1 MIENKNIFIVGGSSG
16 IGLSLIKQISS
27 KNNIYSASRNDN
39 NLNDY
44 NVKHIKY
51 DSVNDLE
58 IDTSILPEK
67 IDGFVYCPGSI
78 NLRPFNSLK
87 IESFLEDYKINF
99 LGAIKS
105 LKIILPLMQKSDNSS
120 IVFFSTVAVSTGMP
134 FHSSISS
141 SKGAIEGLT
150 RSLAAEFAPK
160 IRVNAV
166 APSILNTP
174 MSEKFLNSDT
184 KIENARNRHPLREI
198 GSAKDIAEIVKFLL
212 LDDSSWMT
220 GQIIPFD
227 GGISTLKT
235 N

>member
-1 MIENKNIFIVGGSSG
+1 MLENKNIFIVGGSNG

-39 NLNDY
+39 NLNEY

-58 IDTSILPEK
+58 IDTSILPDK

-78 NLRPFNSLK
+78 NLRPFNTLK
-87 IESFLEDYKINF
+87 IESFLEDYNINF

-105 LKIILPLMQKSDNSS
+105 LKMILPLMQKSDNSS

-141 SKGAIEGLT
+141 SKGAVEGLT
-150 RSLAAEFAPK
+150 RSLAAEFSPK
-160 IRVNAV
+160 IRVNSI
-166 APSILNTP
+166 APSIVKTNL
-174 MSEKFLNSDT
+174 SEKFLNSDL
-184 KIENARNRHPLREI
+184 KVEKASERHPLGRIGKVEEI
-198 GSAKDIAEIVKFLL
+198 SKLAAYLL
-212 LDDSSWMT
+212 SDDSSWIT
-220 GQIIPFD
+220 GQVINID
-227 GGISTLKT
+227 GGIGSIRK
-235 N
+235 

>member
-1 MIENKNIFIVGGSSG
+1 MLENKNIFIVGGSNG

-44 NVKHIKY
+44 NVKYIKY

-58 IDTSILPEK
+58 IDTSILPDK

-78 NLRPFNSLK
+78 NLRPFNTLK
-87 IESFLEDYKINF
+87 TESFLEDYKINF

-105 LKIILPLMQKSDNSS
+105 LKMILPLMQKSDNSS

-160 IRVNAV
+160 IRVNSI
-166 APSILNTP
+166 APSIVKTNL
-174 MSEKFLNSDT
+174 SEKFLNSDL
-184 KIENARNRHPLREI
+184 KIEKANERHPLGRIGKVEEI
-198 GSAKDIAEIVKFLL
+198 SKLTSYLL
-212 LDDSSWMT
+212 SDDSSWVT
-220 GQIIPFD
+220 GQVINID
-227 GGISTLKT
+227 GGIGSIRK
-235 N
+235 

>member
-78 NLRPFNSLK
+78 NLRPFNTLK

-150 RSLAAEFAPK
+150 RSLAAEFAPN
-160 IRVNAV
+160 IRVNSI
-166 APSILNTP
+166 APSIVKTNL
-174 MSEKFLNSDT
+174 SEKFLNSDL
-184 KIENARNRHPLREI
+184 KIEKASERHPLGRIGKVEEI
-198 GSAKDIAEIVKFLL
+198 SKLVAYLL
-212 LDDSSWMT
+212 SDDSSWVT
-220 GQIIPFD
+220 GQVINID
-227 GGISTLKT
+227 GGIGSIRK
-235 N
+235 

>member
-1 MIENKNIFIVGGSSG
+1 MIENKNIFLVGGSSG

-27 KNNIYSASRNDN
+27 KNNIYSASRNEN

-58 IDTSILPEK
+58 IDTSILPDK

-78 NLRPFNSLK
+78 NLRPFNTLK
-87 IESFLEDYKINF
+87 IESFIEDYNINF

-150 RSLAAEFAPK
+150 RSLAAEFSPK
-160 IRVNAV
+160 IRVNSI
-166 APSILNTP
+166 APSIVKTNL
-174 MSEKFLNSDT
+174 SEKFLNSDL
-184 KIENARNRHPLREI
+184 KIEKASERHPLGRIGKVEEI
-198 GSAKDIAEIVKFLL
+198 SKLAAYLL
-212 LDDSSWMT
+212 SDDSSWVT
-220 GQIIPFD
+220 GQVINID
-227 GGISTLKT
+227 GGIGSIRK
-235 N
+235 

>member
-1 MIENKNIFIVGGSSG
+1 MLENKNIFIVGGSNG

-44 NVKHIKY
+44 NVKYIKY

-58 IDTSILPEK
+58 IDTSILPDK

-78 NLRPFNSLK
+78 NLRPFNTLK
-87 IESFLEDYKINF
+87 TESFLEDYKINF

-105 LKIILPLMQKSDNSS
+105 LKMILPLMQKSDNSS

-160 IRVNAV
+160 IRVNSI
-166 APSILNTP
+166 APSIVKTNL
-174 MSEKFLNSDT
+174 SEKFLNSDL
-184 KIENARNRHPLREI
+184 KIEKASERHPLGRIGKAEEI
-198 GSAKDIAEIVKFLL
+198 SKLTSYLL
-212 LDDSSWMT
+212 SDDSSWVT
-220 GQIIPFD
+220 GQVINID
-227 GGISTLKT
+227 GGIGSIRK
-235 N
+235 

>member
-1 MIENKNIFIVGGSSG
+1 MIENKNIFIVGGTSG

-39 NLNDY
+39 NLNEY

-78 NLRPFNSLK
+78 NLRPFNTLK

-150 RSLAAEFAPK
+150 RSLAAEFAPN
-160 IRVNAV
+160 IRVNSI
-166 APSILNTP
+166 APSIVKTNL
-174 MSEKFLNSDT
+174 SEKFLNSDL
-184 KIENARNRHPLREI
+184 KIEKASERHPLGRIGKVEEI
-198 GSAKDIAEIVKFLL
+198 SKLTAYLL
-212 LDDSSWMT
+212 SDDSRWVT
-220 GQIIPFD
+220 GQVINID
-227 GGISTLKT
+227 GGIGSIRK
-235 N
+235 

>member
-39 NLNDY
+39 NLNEY

-78 NLRPFNSLK
+78 NLRPFNTLK

-150 RSLAAEFAPK
+150 RSLAAEFAPN
-160 IRVNAV
+160 IRVNSI
-166 APSILNTP
+166 APSIVKTNL
-174 MSEKFLNSDT
+174 SEKFLNSDL
-184 KIENARNRHPLREI
+184 KIEKASERHPLGRIGRVEEI
-198 GSAKDIAEIVKFLL
+198 SKLASYLL
-212 LDDSSWMT
+212 SDDSSWVT
-220 GQIIPFD
+220 GQVINID
-227 GGISTLKT
+227 GGIGSIRK
-235 N
+235 

>member
-39 NLNDY
+39 NLNKY

-78 NLRPFNSLK
+78 NLRPFNTLK

-160 IRVNAV
+160 IRVNSI
-166 APSILNTP
+166 APSIVKTNL
-174 MSEKFLNSDT
+174 SEKFLNSDL
-184 KIENARNRHPLREI
+184 KIEKASERHPLGRIGKVEEI
-198 GSAKDIAEIVKFLL
+198 SKLAAYLL
-212 LDDSSWMT
+212 SDDSRWVT
-220 GQIIPFD
+220 GQVINID
-227 GGISTLKT
+227 GGIGSIRK
-235 N
+235 

>member
-1 MIENKNIFIVGGSSG
+1 MLENKNIFMVGGSNG

-39 NLNDY
+39 NLNEY

-58 IDTSILPEK
+58 IDTSILPDK

-78 NLRPFNSLK
+78 NLRPFNTLK

-105 LKIILPLMQKSDNSS
+105 LKMILPLMQKSNNSS
-120 IVFFSTVAVSTGMP
+120 VVFFSTVAVSTGMP

-150 RSLAAEFAPK
+150 RSLAAEFSPK
-160 IRVNAV
+160 IRVNSI
-166 APSILNTP
+166 APSIVKTNL
-174 MSEKFLNSDT
+174 SEKFLNSDL
-184 KIENARNRHPLREI
+184 KVEKASERHPLGRIGKVEEI
-198 GSAKDIAEIVKFLL
+198 SKLAAYLL
-212 LDDSSWMT
+212 SDDSSWIT
-220 GQIIPFD
+220 GQVINID
-227 GGISTLKT
+227 GGIGSIRK
-235 N
+235 

>member
-78 NLRPFNSLK
+78 NLRPFNTLK

-174 MSEKFLNSDT
+174 MSEKFLNSDA

-198 GSAKDIAEIVKFLL
+198 GSAEDIAEIVKFLL

>member
-39 NLNDY
+39 NLNEY

-78 NLRPFNSLK
+78 NLRPFKTLK

-105 LKIILPLMQKSDNSS
+105 LKIIVPLMQKSDNSS

-150 RSLAAEFAPK
+150 RSLAAEFAPN
-160 IRVNAV
+160 IRVNSI
-166 APSILNTP
+166 APSIVKTNL
-174 MSEKFLNSDT
+174 SEKFLNSDL
-184 KIENARNRHPLREI
+184 KIEKASERHPLGRIGKVEEI
-198 GSAKDIAEIVKFLL
+198 SKLAAYLL
-212 LDDSSWMT
+212 SDDSRWVT
-220 GQIIPFD
+220 GQVINID
-227 GGISTLKT
+227 GGIGSIRK
-235 N
+235 

>member
-1 MIENKNIFIVGGSSG
+1 MIENKNIFMVGGSSG

-27 KNNIYSASRNDN
+27 KNNIYSASRNEN

-58 IDTSILPEK
+58 IDTSILPDK

-78 NLRPFNSLK
+78 NLRPFNTLK

-150 RSLAAEFAPK
+150 RSLAAEFSPK
-160 IRVNAV
+160 IRVNSI
-166 APSILNTP
+166 APSIVKTNL
-174 MSEKFLNSDT
+174 SEKFLNSDL
-184 KIENARNRHPLREI
+184 KIEKASERHPLGRIGKDEEI
-198 GSAKDIAEIVKFLL
+198 SKLAAYLL
-212 LDDSSWMT
+212 SDDSSWVT
-220 GQIIPFD
+220 GQVINID
-227 GGISTLKT
+227 GGIGSIRK
-235 N
+235 

>member
-78 NLRPFNSLK
+78 NLRPFKTLK

-150 RSLAAEFAPK
+150 RSLAAEFAPN
-160 IRVNAV
+160 IRVNSI
-166 APSILNTP
+166 APSIVKTNL
-174 MSEKFLNSDT
+174 SEKFLNSDL
-184 KIENARNRHPLREI
+184 KIEKASERHPLGRIGKVEEI
-198 GSAKDIAEIVKFLL
+198 SKLAAYLL
-212 LDDSSWMT
+212 SDDSRWVT
-220 GQIIPFD
+220 GQVINID
-227 GGISTLKT
+227 GGIGSIRK
-235 N
+235 

>member
-39 NLNDY
+39 NINEY

-78 NLRPFNSLK
+78 NLRPFKTLK

-150 RSLAAEFAPK
+150 RSLAAEFAPN
-160 IRVNAV
+160 IRVNSI
-166 APSILNTP
+166 APSIVKTNL
-174 MSEKFLNSDT
+174 SEKFLNSDL
-184 KIENARNRHPLREI
+184 KIEKASERHPLGRIGKVEEI
-198 GSAKDIAEIVKFLL
+198 SKLAAYLL
-212 LDDSSWMT
+212 SDDSRWVT
-220 GQIIPFD
+220 GQVISID
-227 GGISTLKT
+227 GGISSIRK
-235 N
+235 

>member
-1 MIENKNIFIVGGSSG
+1 MLENKNIFIVGGSNG

-44 NVKHIKY
+44 NVKYIKY

-58 IDTSILPEK
+58 IDTSILPDK
-67 IDGFVYCPGSI
+67 MDGFVYCPGSI
-78 NLRPFNSLK
+78 NLRPFNTLK
-87 IESFLEDYKINF
+87 TESFLEDYKINF

-105 LKIILPLMQKSDNSS
+105 LKLILPLMQKSDNSS

-160 IRVNAV
+160 IRVNSI
-166 APSILNTP
+166 APSIVKTNL
-174 MSEKFLNSDT
+174 SEKFLNSDL
-184 KIENARNRHPLREI
+184 KIEKASERHPLGRIGKVEEI
-198 GSAKDIAEIVKFLL
+198 SKLTSYLL
-212 LDDSSWMT
+212 SDDSSWVT
-220 GQIIPFD
+220 GQVINID
-227 GGISTLKT
+227 GGIGSIRK
-235 N
+235 

>member
-1 MIENKNIFIVGGSSG
+1 MLENKNIFIVGGSNG

-39 NLNDY
+39 NLNEY

-58 IDTSILPEK
+58 IDTSILPDK

-78 NLRPFNSLK
+78 NLRPFNTLK

-105 LKIILPLMQKSDNSS
+105 LKMILPLMQKSDNSS
-120 IVFFSTVAVSTGMP
+120 VVFFSTVAVSTGMP

-150 RSLAAEFAPK
+150 RSLAAEFSPK
-160 IRVNAV
+160 IRVNSI
-166 APSILNTP
+166 APSIVKTNL
-174 MSEKFLNSDT
+174 SEKFLNSDL
-184 KIENARNRHPLREI
+184 KVEKASERHPLGRIGKVEEI
-198 GSAKDIAEIVKFLL
+198 SKLAAYLL
-212 LDDSSWMT
+212 SDDSSWIT
-220 GQIIPFD
+220 GQVINID
-227 GGISTLKT
+227 GGIGSIRK
-235 N
+235 

>member
-39 NLNDY
+39 NLNEY

-78 NLRPFNSLK
+78 NLRPFNTLK
-87 IESFLEDYKINF
+87 IESFLEDYIINF

-120 IVFFSTVAVSTGMP
+120 IVFFSTVALSTGMP

-150 RSLAAEFAPK
+150 RSLAAEFAPN
-160 IRVNAV
+160 IRVNSI
-166 APSILNTP
+166 APSIVKTNL
-174 MSEKFLNSDT
+174 SEKFLNSDL
-184 KIENARNRHPLREI
+184 KIEKASERHPLGRIGKVEEI
-198 GSAKDIAEIVKFLL
+198 SKLAAYLL
-212 LDDSSWMT
+212 SDDSRWVT
-220 GQIIPFD
+220 GQVINID
-227 GGISTLKT
+227 GGIGSIRK
-235 N
+235 

>member
-1 MIENKNIFIVGGSSG
+1 MLENKNIFMVGGSNG

-58 IDTSILPEK
+58 IDTSILPDK

-78 NLRPFNSLK
+78 NLRPFNTLK

-150 RSLAAEFAPK
+150 RSLAAEFSPK
-160 IRVNAV
+160 IRVNSI
-166 APSILNTP
+166 APSIVKTNL
-174 MSEKFLNSDT
+174 SEKFLNSDL
-184 KIENARNRHPLREI
+184 KIEKASERHPLGRIGKDEEI
-198 GSAKDIAEIVKFLL
+198 SKLAAYLL
-212 LDDSSWMT
+212 SDDSSWVT
-220 GQIIPFD
+220 GQVINID
-227 GGISTLKT
+227 GGIGSIRK
-235 N
+235 

>member
-1 MIENKNIFIVGGSSG
+1 MLENKNIFIVGGSNG

-44 NVKHIKY
+44 NVKYIKY

-58 IDTSILPEK
+58 IDTSILPDK

-78 NLRPFNSLK
+78 NLRPFNTLK
-87 IESFLEDYKINF
+87 TESFLEDYKINF

-105 LKIILPLMQKSDNSS
+105 LKMILPLMQKSDNSS
-120 IVFFSTVAVSTGMP
+120 IVFFSTVAVSIGMP

-160 IRVNAV
+160 IRVNSI
-166 APSILNTP
+166 APSIVKTNL
-174 MSEKFLNSDT
+174 SEKFLNSDL
-184 KIENARNRHPLREI
+184 KIEKASERHPLGRIGKVEEI
-198 GSAKDIAEIVKFLL
+198 SKLTSYLL
-212 LDDSSWMT
+212 SDDSSWVT
-220 GQIIPFD
+220 GQVINID
-227 GGISTLKT
+227 GGIGSIRK
-235 N
+235 

>member
-16 IGLSLIKQISS
+16 IGLSLIKPISS

-39 NLNDY
+39 NLNKY

-78 NLRPFNSLK
+78 NLRPFNTLK

-105 LKIILPLMQKSDNSS
+105 LKIIVPLMQKSDNSS

-150 RSLAAEFAPK
+150 RSLAAEFAPN
-160 IRVNAV
+160 IRVNSI
-166 APSILNTP
+166 APSIVKTNL
-174 MSEKFLNSDT
+174 SEKFLNSDL
-184 KIENARNRHPLREI
+184 KIEKASERHPLGRIGKVEEI
-198 GSAKDIAEIVKFLL
+198 SKLAAYLL
-212 LDDSSWMT
+212 SDDSRWVT
-220 GQIIPFD
+220 GQVINID
-227 GGISTLKT
+227 GGIGSIRK
-235 N
+235 

>member
-1 MIENKNIFIVGGSSG
+1 MIENKNIFIVGGTSG

-78 NLRPFNSLK
+78 NLRPFNTLK

-150 RSLAAEFAPK
+150 RSLAAEFAPN
-160 IRVNAV
+160 IRVNSI
-166 APSILNTP
+166 APSIVKTNL
-174 MSEKFLNSDT
+174 SEKFLNSDL
-184 KIENARNRHPLREI
+184 KIEKASERHPLGRIGKVEEI
-198 GSAKDIAEIVKFLL
+198 SKLAAYLL
-212 LDDSSWMT
+212 SDDSRWVT
-220 GQIIPFD
+220 GQVINID
-227 GGISTLKT
+227 GGIGSIRK
-235 N
+235 

>member
-1 MIENKNIFIVGGSSG
+1 MLENKNIFIVGGSNG

-44 NVKHIKY
+44 NVKYIKY

-58 IDTSILPEK
+58 IDTSILPDK

-78 NLRPFNSLK
+78 NLRPFNTLK
-87 IESFLEDYKINF
+87 TESFLDDYKINF

-105 LKIILPLMQKSDNSS
+105 LKMILPLMQKSDNSS

-160 IRVNAV
+160 IRVNSI
-166 APSILNTP
+166 APSIVKTNL
-174 MSEKFLNSDT
+174 SEKFLNSDL
-184 KIENARNRHPLREI
+184 KIEKASERHPLGRIGKVEEI
-198 GSAKDIAEIVKFLL
+198 SKLTSYLL
-212 LDDSSWMT
+212 SDDSSWVT
-220 GQIIPFD
+220 GQVINID
-227 GGISTLKT
+227 GGIGSIRK
-235 N
+235 

>member
-39 NLNDY
+39 NLNKY

-78 NLRPFNSLK
+78 NLRPFNTLK

-150 RSLAAEFAPK
+150 RSLAAEFAPN
-160 IRVNAV
+160 IRVNSI
-166 APSILNTP
+166 APSIVKTNL
-174 MSEKFLNSDT
+174 SEKFLNSDL
-184 KIENARNRHPLREI
+184 KIEKASERHPLGRIGKDEEI
-198 GSAKDIAEIVKFLL
+198 SKLAAYLL
-212 LDDSSWMT
+212 SDDSSWVT
-220 GQIIPFD
+220 GQVINID
-227 GGISTLKT
+227 GGIGSIRK
-235 N
+235 

>member
-1 MIENKNIFIVGGSSG
+1 MIENKNIFMVGGSSG

-27 KNNIYSASRNDN
+27 KNNIYSASRNQN

-58 IDTSILPEK
+58 IDTSILPDK

-78 NLRPFNSLK
+78 NLRPFNTLK

-150 RSLAAEFAPK
+150 RSLAAEFSPK
-160 IRVNAV
+160 IRVNSI
-166 APSILNTP
+166 APSIVKTNL
-174 MSEKFLNSDT
+174 SEKFLNSDL
-184 KIENARNRHPLREI
+184 KIEKASERHPLGRIGKDEEI
-198 GSAKDIAEIVKFLL
+198 SKLAAYLL
-212 LDDSSWMT
+212 SDDSSWVT
-220 GQIIPFD
+220 GQVINID
-227 GGISTLKT
+227 GGIGSIRK
-235 N
+235 

>member
-39 NLNDY
+39 NLNKY

-78 NLRPFNSLK
+78 NLRPFNTLK
-87 IESFLEDYKINF
+87 IESFIEDYKINF

-150 RSLAAEFAPK
+150 RSLAAEFAPN
-160 IRVNAV
+160 IRVNSI
-166 APSILNTP
+166 APSIVKTNL
-174 MSEKFLNSDT
+174 SEKFLNSDL
-184 KIENARNRHPLREI
+184 KIEKASERHPLGRIGKVEEI
-198 GSAKDIAEIVKFLL
+198 SKLAAYLL
-212 LDDSSWMT
+212 SDDSRWVT
-220 GQIIPFD
+220 GQVINID
-227 GGISTLKT
+227 GGIGSIRK
-235 N
+235 

>member
-27 KNNIYSASRNDN
+27 KNNIYSASRNEN

-78 NLRPFNSLK
+78 NLRPFNTLK

-150 RSLAAEFAPK
+150 RSLAAEFSPK
-160 IRVNAV
+160 IRVNSI
-166 APSILNTP
+166 APSIVKTNL
-174 MSEKFLNSDT
+174 SEKFLNSDL
-184 KIENARNRHPLREI
+184 KIEKASERHPLGRIGKDEEI
-198 GSAKDIAEIVKFLL
+198 SKLAAYLL
-212 LDDSSWMT
+212 SDDSSWVT
-220 GQIIPFD
+220 GQVINID
-227 GGISTLKT
+227 GGIGSIRK
-235 N
+235 

>member
-39 NLNDY
+39 NLNEY

-78 NLRPFNSLK
+78 NLRPFNTLK

-150 RSLAAEFAPK
+150 RSLAAEFSPK
-160 IRVNAV
+160 IRVNSI
-166 APSILNTP
+166 APSIVKTNL
-174 MSEKFLNSDT
+174 SEKFLNSDL
-184 KIENARNRHPLREI
+184 KIEKASERHPLGRIGKDEEI
-198 GSAKDIAEIVKFLL
+198 SKLAAYLL
-212 LDDSSWMT
+212 SDDSRWVT
-220 GQIIPFD
+220 GQVINID
-227 GGISTLKT
+227 GGIGSIRK
-235 N
+235 

>member
-39 NLNDY
+39 NLHEY

-78 NLRPFNSLK
+78 NLRPFNTLK

-150 RSLAAEFAPK
+150 RSLAAEFAPN
-160 IRVNAV
+160 IRVNSI
-166 APSILNTP
+166 APSIVKTNL
-174 MSEKFLNSDT
+174 SEKFLNSDL
-184 KIENARNRHPLREI
+184 KIEKASERHPLGRIGKVEEI
-198 GSAKDIAEIVKFLL
+198 SKLAAYLL
-212 LDDSSWMT
+212 SDDSRWVT
-220 GQIIPFD
+220 GQVINID
-227 GGISTLKT
+227 GGIGSIRK
-235 N
+235 

>member
-39 NLNDY
+39 NLNEY

-78 NLRPFNSLK
+78 NLRPFNTLK

-150 RSLAAEFAPK
+150 RSLAAEFAPN
-160 IRVNAV
+160 IRVNSI
-166 APSILNTP
+166 APSIVKTNL
-174 MSEKFLNSDT
+174 SEKFLNSDL
-184 KIENARNRHPLREI
+184 KIEKASERHPLGRIGKVEEI
-198 GSAKDIAEIVKFLL
+198 SKLVAYLL
-212 LDDSSWMT
+212 SDDSSWVT
-220 GQIIPFD
+220 GQVINID
-227 GGISTLKT
+227 GGIGSIRK
-235 N
+235 

>member
-39 NLNDY
+39 NLNEY

-78 NLRPFNSLK
+78 NLRPFNTLK

-160 IRVNAV
+160 IRVNSI
-166 APSILNTP
+166 APSIVKTNL
-174 MSEKFLNSDT
+174 SEKFLNSDL
-184 KIENARNRHPLREI
+184 KIEKASERHPLGRIGKVEEI
-198 GSAKDIAEIVKFLL
+198 SKLAAYLL
-212 LDDSSWMT
+212 SDDSRWVT
-220 GQIIPFD
+220 GQVINID
-227 GGISTLKT
+227 GGIGSIRK
-235 N
+235 

>member
-44 NVKHIKY
+44 NVKYIKY

-58 IDTSILPEK
+58 IETSILPEK

-78 NLRPFNSLK
+78 NLRPFNTLK

-150 RSLAAEFAPK
+150 RSLAAEFAPN
-160 IRVNAV
+160 IRVNSI
-166 APSILNTP
+166 APSIVKTNL
-174 MSEKFLNSDT
+174 SEKFLNSDL
-184 KIENARNRHPLREI
+184 KIEKASERHPLGRIGKVEEI
-198 GSAKDIAEIVKFLL
+198 SKLAAYLL
-212 LDDSSWMT
+212 SDDSRWVT
-220 GQIIPFD
+220 GQVINID
-227 GGISTLKT
+227 GGIGSIRK
-235 N
+235 

>member
-1 MIENKNIFIVGGSSG
+1 MLENKNIFIVGGSNG

-44 NVKHIKY
+44 NVKYIKY

-78 NLRPFNSLK
+78 NLRPFNTLK
-87 IESFLEDYKINF
+87 TESFLEDYKINF

-105 LKIILPLMQKSDNSS
+105 LKMILPLMQKSDNSS

-160 IRVNAV
+160 IRVNSI
-166 APSILNTP
+166 APSIVKTNL
-174 MSEKFLNSDT
+174 SEKFLNSDL
-184 KIENARNRHPLREI
+184 KIEKASERHPLGRIGKVEEI
-198 GSAKDIAEIVKFLL
+198 SKLTSYLL
-212 LDDSSWMT
+212 SDDSSWVT
-220 GQIIPFD
+220 GQVINID
-227 GGISTLKT
+227 GGIGSIRK
-235 N
+235 